1 MGTVQLSIFQMHD
14 LVVTISGMAP
24 SIPQEDPI
32 ITVPSLEAWYIYI
45 YIYIM
50 FLCAARL
57 YTYKL

>member
-1 MGTVQLSIFQMHD
+1 MGTAQLSLFQMHD

-32 ITVPSLEAWYIYI
+32 ITVPSLEAWYINMYI
-45 YIYIM
+45 YM